1 MLALVLGLS
10 LLPLLQEPDRLEQL
24 CQELEAQRV
33 QLQIPGMALGV
44 VQDGKLVL
52 ARGFG
57 ESNLAAGTATQPE
70 TLFAIGST
78 TKAFTATLVGML
90 IGDGKM
96 SWDDPVTSY
105 LPEFKLPVRNAA
117 AGAEVC
123 LRDLLSHRTGFT
135 RTDILWASGRAN
147 QKEILQAS
155 LQAEP
160 WDDFRAEWNYNNVM
174 FLAAGE
180 ASAKVAGM
188 AWTELLT
195 QRILKPLGMS
205 STHVS
210 STAVLKDKR
219 LSTGY
224 IWDEDIN
231 DWRVLPLRPVDSV
244 APAGVIYSN
253 VIDMSHWV
261 RFQLADGAW
270 EGKQLSPTEVLHET
284 WTKQMTIGGGMD
296 YGLGWFLH
304 DWKGKKVVQHGGN
317 IDGFAAQ
324 VGMIPEEGV
333 GYVLLC
339 NVTATPL
346 QGMSLGIVWEA
357 LLGEPP
363 AAVAASGD
371 AGKFDEFVGNYAADF
386 ASFRDMVFEVRVEN
400 GKLGVDVPGQM
411 FFTLKEPD
419 KDGKRSFDLTDQ
431 IAVSFDRDDKGAV
444 RALRMF
450 QSGLVFLLPREGA
463 APDDWSPPAEPLAAQ
478 YIGAYTFTPAKQ
490 DWTVRAP
497 DGRLT
502 IEVPGQTEYL
512 LAAPDAEGWRRFLS
526 MPENRV
532 RFLRDADGLTTMM
545 EYFESGVLLTLP
557 RSAATPAEVLPTLDE
572 VRAIFDEESRGKAL
586 AALGSLRMR
595 GTVRFVHGGAAG
607 TFVLA
612 LAADGRERRSVDLG
626 VFGAMHSMVD
636 PRGTGSGWTESDFEP
651 FKELV
656 GESLATAERMRERPL
671 MAEFGAG
678 FEPSSVLRVDEHEG
692 QRYAVVALSGG
703 ERGALAW
710 INLTTGDPGRL
721 EVHEPIPGMGSM
733 EVNYY
738 FEDYRE
744 VGGLRIAHKIARQ
757 EDASGRI
764 ETIITSIETKVQLG
778 DADFARPALR

>member
-1 MLALVLGLS
+1 MLALVFGLS
-10 LLPLLQEPDRLEQL
+10 LLPHPQEPDRLEQL
-24 CQELEAQRV
+24 CRELEAQRV

-57 ESNLAAGTATQPE
+57 ESNMAAGTATQPE
-70 TLFAIGST
+70 SLFAVGST
-78 TKAFTATLVGML
+78 TKAFTATLAGML
-90 IGDGKM
+90 VGDGKM
-96 SWDDPVTSY
+96 AWDDPITQY
-105 LPEFKLPVRNAA
+105 LPEFRLPIRNAGEGA
-117 AGAEVC
+117 AVT

-135 RTDILWASGRAN
+135 RTDILWASGRAS

-155 LQAEP
+155 LKAEP
-160 WDDFRAEWNYNNVM
+160 WDDFRAAWNYNNVM

-180 ASAKVAGM
+180 ASATVAGV
-188 AWTELLT
+188 AWTDLLSR
-195 QRILKPLGMS
+195 RILQPLGMS

-210 STAVLKDKR
+210 SSSVLKDKR
-219 LSTGY
+219 LATGY
-224 IWDEDIN
+224 VWDEDVN
-231 DWRVLPLRPVDSV
+231 DWRALPLRPVDSV

-253 VIDMSHWV
+253 VLDMSRWI

-270 EGKQLSPTEVLHET
+270 EGKQLIPAEVLHET
-284 WTKQMTIGGGMD
+284 WKKQMEIGGGMD
-296 YGLGWFLH
+296 YGLGWFLQE
-304 DWKGKKVVQHGGN
+304 WKGEKVVQHGGN

-346 QGMSLGIVWEA
+346 QSMSLGMVWEA

-363 AAVAASGD
+363 AAEAESGG
-371 AGKFDEFVGNYAADF
+371 AKEFDDFVGSYAADF
-386 ASFRDMVFEVRVEN
+386 ASFRDTFFEVRVEN

-411 FFTLKEPD
+411 FFTLKEPGQ
-419 KDGKRSFDLTDQ
+419 DGKRLFELTDQ
-431 IAVSFDRDDKGAV
+431 VAVSFDRDEKGAV

-450 QSGLVFLLPREGA
+450 QSGLVFLLPRQGA

-478 YIGAYTFTPAKQ
+478 FTGAYTFTPAKQ
-490 DWTVRAP
+490 EWTVRAP
-497 DGRLT
+497 DGRLSV
-502 IEVPGQTEYL
+502 EVPGQTEYL

-545 EYFESGVLLTLP
+545 EYFERGVVLTLP
-557 RSAATPAEVLPTLDE
+557 RSAATPAAALPTLDE
-572 VRAIFDEESRGKAL
+572 VRAIFDEAARGKAL
-586 AALGSLRMR
+586 AALGSLRLR

-636 PRGTGSGWTESDFEP
+636 PRGAGSGWTESDFEP
-651 FKELV
+651 FKELA
-656 GESLATAERMRERPL
+656 GESLATAQRMRERPL

-678 FEPSSVLRVDEHEG
+678 FEPTAVLRVDEHDG
-692 QRYAVVALSGG
+692 QRYAVIALSGG

-721 EVHEPIPGMGSM
+721 EVNEPIPGMGSM

-744 VGGLRIAHKIARQ
+744 IGGLRIAHKIARQ

-764 ETIITSIETKVQLG
+764 ETIITAVESNVQLG
-778 DADFARPALR
+778 DADFARPAPR